1 MTTRNYSLIVGVM
14 LLAILLT
21 NFGLFIAPAISY
33 ESVDQDRTVCLSRC
47 NNPTGRGAEMYF
59 RGGGGG
65 ENSLWRL
72 RSICIANCE
81 KRFWKE
87 WQKEMD
93 EIGND

>member
-1 MTTRNYSLIVGVM
+1 MKRKNFAVTVVALFVGV
-14 LLAILLT
+14 LLT
-21 NFGLFIAPAISY
+21 NFGLFIAPAISS

-47 NNPTGRGAEMYF
+47 NNPTGAQMYF

-65 ENSLWRL
+65 DNSLWRL
-72 RSICIANCE
+72 RSICIEKCE

-93 EIGND
+93 QIGND